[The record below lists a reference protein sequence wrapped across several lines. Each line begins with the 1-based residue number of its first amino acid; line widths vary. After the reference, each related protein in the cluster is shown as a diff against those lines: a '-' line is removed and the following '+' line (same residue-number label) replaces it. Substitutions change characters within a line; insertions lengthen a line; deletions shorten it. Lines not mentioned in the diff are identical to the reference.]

1 MTDIT
6 ISSKRFVVG
15 IDLGGTFVRA
25 GLFDSQGSMLA
36 TNQVPI
42 QADRGAEEG
51 LERISALI
59 EETVRGCGRQ
69 ALDGIGIGATGP
81 VDLFRGVIQNPY
93 TLPGWE
99 EVPIVARLQERFG
112 VPVSLENDAD
122 AAALG
127 EYWMGAGKNVGLLVA
142 VTVGTGIGTAC
153 IIEGEIYRGLNGA
166 HPEAGHQIIDPA
178 GPQCYCGA
186 RGCWEVLASGTAI
199 AQAAQAR
206 LAEYPSSALISLA
219 HGEAAQI
226 DARMVAEAALQ
237 GDPLACRIIDRAA
250 EYFSLGLIN
259 VIDFW
264 VPEVIVLSGGVM
276 KNLKLFLPAI
286 QKAVAGHSVMVPASL
301 VQIVPSALGY
311 HAGLYGA
318 AYTVLHIVD
327 R

>member
-1 MTDIT
+1 ML
-6 ISSKRFVVG
+6 SSKRFVIG

-25 GLFDSQGSMLA
+25 GMFDDQGNILA

-42 QADRGAEEG
+42 EAKRGAEEG
-51 LERISALI
+51 LGRISTLI
-59 EETVRGCGRQ
+59 EQTVYDSGSQ
-69 ALDGIGIGATGP
+69 ALGGIGIGATGP
-81 VDLFRGVIQNPY
+81 VDPLRGVIQNPY

-99 EVPIVARLQERFG
+99 EVPIVTRLQDRFG
-112 VPVSLENDAD
+112 VPVCLENDAD
-122 AAALG
+122 AASLG
-127 EYWMGAGKNVGLLVA
+127 EYWMGAGKNVSRLVA

-153 IIEGEIYRGLNGA
+153 IIDGEIYRGLNGA

-199 AQAAQAR
+199 AHAAQAR
-206 LAEYPSSALISLA
+206 LAEYPSSGLISLA
-219 HGEAAQI
+219 HGDSAQI

-237 GDPLACRIIDRAA
+237 DDPLARQIIDRAA

-259 VIDFW
+259 VINFW

-276 KNLKLFLPAI
+276 INQELFMPAI
-286 QKAVAGHSVMVPASL
+286 QNAIARHNVMVPARQVRIL
-301 VQIVPSALGY
+301 PAALGY

-318 AYTVLHIVD
+318 AYTIFKKI
-327 R
+327 